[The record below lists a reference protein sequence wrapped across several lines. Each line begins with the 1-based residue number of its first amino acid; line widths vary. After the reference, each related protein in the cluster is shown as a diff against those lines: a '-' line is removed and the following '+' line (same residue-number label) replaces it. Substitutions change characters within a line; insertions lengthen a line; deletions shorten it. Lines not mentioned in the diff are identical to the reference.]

1 MNSSDTT
8 MSSQASFIDIPI
20 AQNVQQILA
29 FDDQSFVYCAYRTLL
44 KRDPDD
50 VGMTYYLGRLRGGEN
65 KMQVLKELHASAE
78 GRRVGAG
85 VAGLEAAIRRFKIAR
100 MFGISRAPAVKQQ
113 LQSQGVVIDAA
124 TTEVITAPTAPV
136 LVATNAVRVI
146 RVPSSESTSDHE
158 TAQGVNDA
166 PARTVWVDLTTS
178 MEWTEGVVGIIRA
191 ELEIACGLHR
201 LHDNVRFS
209 MQIENGFV
217 EIQKDQLQW
226 LLDSENVAD
235 AYMNFFKRYKSKK
248 AESDGSEKATRNFVE
263 VRVPETTAF
272 YFPFKSNDVVISV
285 GWMDSKK
292 EVFFSKLKQ
301 ECSSVYLCY
310 LIYDII
316 LLLKDTAHFYD
327 ESGRDRFKRYIK
339 WISYNCDFVL
349 FGGETAKTD
358 TTKLQLDMGWPTPP
372 GAAVMFGTDIMKSV
386 DADSELTILKELGIT
401 RQFIMTV
408 GSIEPR
414 KNHDTLYR
422 AYLLALQMAS
432 ESLPQL
438 VICGRPMWRV
448 DDLIDTIDRDPRLAG
463 RVIRIS
469 PTDTQLA
476 ALYKRCLFTLLPS
489 MYEGWSLT
497 LPESLGQGKFCL
509 CADTP
514 PLREIGQDLID
525 YAPIWDVRAWAEK
538 IVSYSKNAKLLKQYE
553 TRLVKEWP
561 QTRWLDTASMIFERI
576 SKFTDQQ
583 PAAKPRSEHWK
594 KLLVWQ
600 KPVIWMDIT
609 LTYLQW
615 SGGVTGIIRSE
626 LNFARYLKSIEPSTR
641 YFAHQNGYFFE
652 VLPDYLQWL
661 FNDSDL
667 ATAYK
672 MFQTYWEQHEAAKT
686 GHRNPFQLTGGPSA
700 THPAFLSEFP
710 TNSIVLFVGIDS
722 DGTGTLYR
730 SKDVAKLVSHDR
742 ATLTSQLIYDFTPI
756 LYPQFHTKETCFGYV
771 PFIKNVSETFDHLLF
786 GGRTAQRDGILIQ
799 QKNKWKI
806 PASDFIEFGSNFEK
820 PAALPK
826 EQQEIRDHEIM
837 QTLGVAS
844 NFIMTVG
851 TLEPRKNH
859 EMLYKAY
866 VTLLNSSGEKD
877 LPQMLFIGKKGWKSN
892 DFLANFEADS
902 RIKGKIVLLSPTDEE
917 LDALYRHCRFTLLPS
932 FYEGWSLTLPE
943 SLSYGKFCLTSD
955 VDPLKETGRDLVEYI
970 NPLDTFAWADR
981 IRYYA
986 THPAE
991 LAAKEAYIKEQWK
1004 PKTWRESTVM
1014 LRDALYAAHK
1024 ARYTEAAQA
1033 TQVAQDVPV
1042 KPAGKKVVAT
1052 VK

>member
-8 MSSQASFIDIPI
+8 MSSQASFIDIPV
-20 AQNVQQILA
+20 AQNIQQMLA

-50 VGMTYYLGRLRGGEN
+50 VGMSYYLGRLRGGEN
-65 KMQVLKELHASAE
+65 KMQVLRELLTSAE
-78 GRRVGAG
+78 GRRVGAN

-100 MFGISRAPAVKQQ
+100 MFGVGRAPAVKKQ
-113 LQSQGVVIDAA
+113 LQSQGVVINAA
-124 TTEVITAPTAPV
+124 TSEVALAPAVSAPAV
-136 LVATNAVRVI
+136 TNAVRVI
-146 RVPSSESTSDHE
+146 RVPANDNPKKSEINVDSNGMS
-158 TAQGVNDA
+158 
-166 PARTVWVDLTTS
+166 ARTLWVDLTTS

-191 ELEIACGLHR
+191 ELEIACGLYK
-201 LHDNVRFS
+201 LDGNIRFS

-217 EIQKDQLQW
+217 EIEKDQLQW

-235 AYMNFFKRYKSKK
+235 AYMKFFRRYKSKV
-248 AESDGSEKATRNFVE
+248 AELTADENTNPNV
-263 VRVPETTAF
+263 VTVVVPESTVF
-272 YFPFKSNDVVISV
+272 YFPFKSADVVLSV

-301 ECSSVYLCY
+301 ELSSVYVCY

-316 LLLKDTAHFYD
+316 LLLQDTAHFYD

-349 FGGETAKTD
+349 FGGKTAKAD
-358 TTKLQLDMGWPTPP
+358 TTKLQLEMGWPTPP
-372 GAAVMFGTDIMKSV
+372 GAAVKFGTDIMKSV
-386 DADSELTILKELGIT
+386 DAKLEADILKELRIT
-401 RQFIMTV
+401 GPFIMTV

-422 AYLLALQMAS
+422 AYLLALQMDP

-463 RVIRIS
+463 RVIRVS

-476 ALYKRCLFTLLPS
+476 VLYKRCQFTLLPS

-514 PLREIGQDLID
+514 PLKEIGGDLID

-538 IVSYSKNAKLLKQYE
+538 IVLYSKNKTLLNKYE
-553 TRLVKEWP
+553 TRLLAEWP
-561 QTRWLDTASMIFERI
+561 QTLWLDTASMISEQVLKFVEKTPA
-576 SKFTDQQ
+576 SKT
-583 PAAKPRSEHWK
+583 RSEHWK
-594 KLLVWQ
+594 QPKTWQ

-609 LTYLQW
+609 LTFLQW
-615 SGGVTGIIRSE
+615 GGGVTGIIRSE

-641 YFAHQNGYFFE
+641 FFAHQNGYFFE
-652 VLPDYLQWL
+652 VLPDYLHWL
-661 FNDSDL
+661 LNDSDL

-672 MFQTYWEQHEAAKT
+672 MFQTYWQQHESAKT

-700 THPAFLSEFP
+700 THPAFLAEFP
-710 TNSIVLFVGIDS
+710 SNSVVLFVGIDS

-730 SKDVAKLVSHDR
+730 SKDVAKLVSVDR
-742 ATLTSQLIYDFTPI
+742 AVLTTQLIYDFTPI

-771 PFIKNVSETFDHLLF
+771 PFIKNVSETFDHLLY

-799 QKNKWKI
+799 QQNGWKT

-820 PAALPK
+820 PAALP
-826 EQQEIRDHEIM
+826 EVQQEIRDKEIM
-837 QTLGVAS
+837 QALGVSS

-866 VTLLNSSGEKD
+866 VTLLNSSGEKN

-892 DFLANFEADS
+892 DFLANFDADA
-902 RIKGKIVLLSPTDEE
+902 RIKGKILLLSPTDEE
-917 LDALYRHCRFTLLPS
+917 LDALYRHCLFTLLPS

-955 VDPLKETGRDLVEYI
+955 VDPLRETGRDLVEYI

-991 LAAKEAYIKEQWK
+991 LEAKEAYIKQQWK

-1024 ARYTEAAQA
+1024 ARYNQEVQE
-1033 TQVAQDVPV
+1033 VPV
-1042 KPAGKKVVAT
+1042 KPAGRKAVAT
-1052 VK
+1052 SK